1 MKISD
6 LLADF
11 EDNINNFKDI
21 ETTKKHDFDK
31 LLEVILSNF
40 LIENKLYYI
49 PENQEQVLLNYI
61 KHFIDNNSHGNVINK
76 IKELSNTNILTK
88 NKKKMADIFNTYQPT
103 PKVFYVYL
111 DNNATY
117 DSVQKL
123 RKISYKNNIIHNFY
137 TKQILFYEEIWNNS
151 TMTVN
156 GFKIPDITLDSL
168 RIKPWVR
175 YQDGSFLQLADE
187 QYNHIYEIYHQFEP

>member
-49 PENQEQVLLNYI
+49 PANQEQVLLNYT
-61 KHFIDNNSHGNVINK
+61 KHFIDNNSHESVINK
-76 IKELSNTNILTK
+76 IKELSNANILTK
-88 NKKKMADIFNTYQPT
+88 NKKKMADIFNIYQPT
-103 PKVFYVYL
+103 PKVYYVYL
-111 DNNATY
+111 DNNATR

-123 RKISYKNNIIHNFY
+123 KKISYKNNTIHNFY
-137 TKQILFYEEIWNNS
+137 TKQ
-151 TMTVN
+151 MTIN
-156 GFKIPDITLDSL
+156 GFKIWI
-168 RIKPWVR
+168 RC
-175 YQDGSFLQLADE
+175 QDDLPQRLTEE
-187 QYNHIYEIYHQFEP
+187 QYNRIYEIFRQFKL